1 MRKLFN
7 QWKLSKPDS
16 SLDEENIVATPQQ
29 HAAYP
34 NQLQQGYMTPPP
46 HSIRRTFS
54 EGECWEV
61 VPTDDPSPFP
71 SQYQVIASHNSSFAS
86 LLPGTP
92 PPIPSP
98 NGARSPSPFAINSKT
113 LRDRESQPQQHRKKS
128 VVSAPVASKILGA
141 LDPAQSTTKS
151 APEGRYAPTSGHSDS
166 GHRERE
172 KDPPEKK
179 EQRRGFWN
187 RGDRDKDKD
196 KEKEKE
202 ISRAQDGR
210 DRGRDGETAELT
222 RMIDWAL
229 VLEVTERVALSESNA
244 KEAARTLR
252 REFKYGDPIAQPA
265 AARLWAFL
273 LRNVKNDRFD
283 QQSATREFTE
293 TLEYLLISPRTPPVV
308 RERLLA
314 VVAAAAFA
322 SGKSTNTGF
331 RALWNRVK
339 PHDQPEEGMP
349 LDDNDPIFTFPVSSR
364 CQDDNNIPQAVYQE
378 PSPFPIEFHTT
389 LTPRTKTSRKHK
401 TPESRNRIIPLDE
414 DIRRLF
420 QECKLGQGN
429 ASLLSRALVLS
440 TPEDLKTT
448 DVIKAS
454 AEAEKSRV
462 VKNQEALVTGQPE
475 EQPLEQTI
483 QEKLLDS
490 LLSANAELMDALH
503 MYEDLERVAIERMT
517 EVSRKETKMD
527 RRRLQQSQQD
537 GDHLSDSSHVAGRG
551 DSEAP
556 HMSRS
561 RRSSPMPAART
572 PYRHHHTHSN
582 SELSGE
588 LVSRPWK
595 ALGKQRVVEED
606 TSDHYGE
613 ENILDGRDETYS
625 VDSRL
630 DPDDDRST
638 HEGWLYHRPQQ
649 HFVYDAV
656 AERTQQRILEG
667 QNMLDNVMQQYIN
680 LDMAATARMTTE
692 FGRKKATMNHQHPQ
706 QLEQHNK
713 RHSYVPELQND
724 IIRHAVHQ
732 EPSSFPTQYS
742 TVITSETRHF
752 LEEFTCYSSFNTHP
766 AVWLENDHKCLI
778 KYVNQSVIPTI
789 GKERCKYWL
798 NSSILFPVWNAISFG
813 CFWLAI
819 TLAFDYLFVPQFYGG
834 KCDTELFRQHQER
847 AGYTYITL
855 QAPRE

>member
-1 MRKLFN
+1 MLTVPGP
-7 QWKLSKPDS
+7 Q
-16 SLDEENIVATPQQ
+16 ENIVATPQQ

-210 DRGRDGETAELT
+210 DRGRDVVLHSMRADVYLNFLIATASE
-222 RMIDWAL
+222 DWAL

-322 SGKSTNTGF
+322 SGNECPCSIFEAENQLHLQKVQILDFVHSGIELN
-331 RALWNRVK
+331 LMINRK
-339 PHDQPEEGMP
+339 
-349 LDDNDPIFTFPVSSR
+349 SR

-389 LTPRTKTSRKHK
+389 LTPRTV
-401 TPESRNRIIPLDE
+401 ESRNRIIPLDE

-692 FGRKKATMNHQHPQ
+692 FGDADK
-706 QLEQHNK
+706 
-713 RHSYVPELQND
+713 V
-724 IIRHAVHQ
+724 V
-732 EPSSFPTQYS
+732 
-742 TVITSETRHF
+742 
-752 LEEFTCYSSFNTHP
+752 
-766 AVWLENDHKCLI
+766 
-778 KYVNQSVIPTI
+778 
-789 GKERCKYWL
+789 
-798 NSSILFPVWNAISFG
+798 FG
-813 CFWLAI
+813 
-819 TLAFDYLFVPQFYGG
+819 
-834 KCDTELFRQHQER
+834 
-847 AGYTYITL
+847 
-855 QAPRE
+855 